1 MNRKQLIALCV
12 CNLGVTLMGTM
23 VLTLL
28 PVYAVELGIDQGL
41 TGIYIGV
48 AFGTMALGSLAGGWL
63 SNRFQRRT
71 LTLLVAS
78 VVALPATVLMGQSGN
93 LAVLIICTLIVFF
106 AGGLTVALV
115 AILTGLFADPDQR
128 GRTFG
133 IVTMMLGVGQAIG
146 GIATGFIA
154 DRWGFQGLY
163 QAAALVWL
171 VPFVAAL
178 FMQDK
183 IIERPLAG
191 QPKPVSVP
199 LPSAFWLLMSAA
211 ILVSITNNGVML
223 ARTFLMDDLEFDAT
237 AISSLLSIT
246 GLISIPLPFVI
257 GWLSDRLGRR
267 QLLILCYVLASAG
280 TLVLLAEPS
289 LPQFWLSAA
298 LLSFIGSSMSVGNA
312 LVIDVTAPEAMSTA
326 LARYAS
332 ASFISGIVGYGVTGL
347 IIQRL
352 GLQVSLL
359 LGAILLLVGI
369 LMVSRVR
376 HQVQVAHA

>member
-1 MNRKQLIALCV
+1 MNRKQLIALCI

-48 AFGTMALGSLAGGWL
+48 AFGTMAFGSLAGGWL

-71 LTLLVAS
+71 LTLLIAS
-78 VVALPATVLMGQSGN
+78 VVALPATVLMGQPGS
-93 LAVLIICTLIVFF
+93 LVVLVICTLIVFF

-128 GRTFG
+128 GCTFG

-163 QAAALVWL
+163 LAAALVWIA
-171 VPFVAAL
+171 PFIAAL

-183 IIERPLAG
+183 VIERPLAD
-191 QPKPVSVP
+191 QPKPAFVP
-199 LPSAFWLLMSAA
+199 LPTAFWLLMIAA
-211 ILVSITNNGVML
+211 ILASITNNGVML
-223 ARTFLMDDLEFDAT
+223 TRTFLMDDLEFDAT

-246 GLISIPLPFVI
+246 GLVSIPLPFVI

-267 QLLILCYVLASAG
+267 QLLILCYALASAG

-312 LVIDVTAPEAMSTA
+312 LVIDVTAPEALSTA
-326 LARYAS
+326 LARYSS

-347 IIQRL
+347 IIQGL

-359 LGAILLLVGI
+359 LGAGLLLVAI
-369 LMVSRVR
+369 VMVARVH
-376 HQVQVAHA
+376 HQVQVAQA